1 MDIILKILGM
11 YGIAFSIA
19 MFVAA
24 IIWLLYKAS
33 TSNLLSKAAFFFK
46 KEK

>member
-11 YGIAFSIA
+11 YGIAYCIA

-24 IIWLLYKAS
+24 LIWLLYKAL
-33 TSNLLSKAAFFFK
+33 TSDLLSKAAFFFRK
-46 KEK
+46 K